1 MKVEI
6 SLIRYCA
13 LDPSPP
19 SPRTATAVWTQ
30 QVQVPPTLLPKPAM
44 TVGPN
49 VFRCDCHMAYLKA
62 WALTTASG
70 RTPPFLRDNLPHVLG
85 LQTVECRTH
94 FR

>member
-1 MKVEI
+1 
-6 SLIRYCA
+6 
-13 LDPSPP
+13 
-19 SPRTATAVWTQ
+19 
-30 QVQVPPTLLPKPAM
+30 M

-85 LQTVECRTH
+85 LQTVECHTH